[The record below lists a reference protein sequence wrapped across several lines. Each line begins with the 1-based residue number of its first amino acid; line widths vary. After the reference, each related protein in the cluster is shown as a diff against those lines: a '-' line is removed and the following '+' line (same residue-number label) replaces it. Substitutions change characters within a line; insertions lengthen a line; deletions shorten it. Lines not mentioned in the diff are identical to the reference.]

1 LQERP
6 TTSNVGSSP
15 ERNEIVYGQ
24 ENVINQELG
33 FFSNSKNRIDTC
45 MDSSRPSLAIG
56 IEPIK
61 KSFLDAKRRGVELRY
76 LTEITEQNIASCKK
90 LMEIVDELRHMDGL
104 KGNFMVNEKE
114 YLAPSSPFENT
125 KPASKL
131 FYSNL
136 EDIVEQHL
144 YLFQVLWDKGIS
156 AHKRIKE
163 IEEGVTTRYETRVLE
178 NPYEI
183 SKHLK
188 YVIENAPERSVCSSI
203 GGLRQIYHN
212 FFYLYKKILD
222 RSCKGREEVVEG
234 EKKDVQKEVIRL
246 ITSITDKDSIDL
258 VRIFL
263 EAGAKVRHVKNLP
276 LMDFA
281 VDNKYF
287 HATIRKEAGRLN
299 QTLLLSNEPAYVEH
313 FKSIFEE
320 LWKSGIDA
328 TERIKDI
335 DAGANLADIEVIPKA
350 SSARELYF
358 QLLKDASEEVLLL
371 FPTVNA
377 FTRQEKIV
385 IGSLLLSNAEL
396 RRRTTTLA
404 STIEKNVKVR
414 ILIPFN
420 QLIEQKMQHFK
431 NSSHNNIEI
440 RYIEPLMLTTQ
451 ATILVADRKNTL
463 VMEIRD
469 DSKTT
474 FDEAIGLSTY
484 SNSKAGVLSYVFIF
498 ENLWKQIELYEDIK
512 KSHEQLMIL
521 DKMQQEFI
529 NVAAHEL
536 RTPIQPILS
545 ITQILRSRLNDGK
558 QQQLLDIV
566 VRNAKRLNRLSDEIL
581 DVTKLESQTLELKKE
596 QFNLNDVI
604 INAIDDIVLSKE
616 FSSKNASPIPRLR
629 LSYEPRDI
637 LLQADKSR
645 IAEVISNLLG
655 NAIKFTPEGTI
666 TISVEDKIDKN
677 NDKNWVIVSAK
688 DTGLGIDAS
697 MLPRLF
703 TKFASKSY
711 HGTGLGLF
719 IAKGIVEAHGGKIWG
734 ENNPDGKGATF
745 SFTVPLEKNQ

>member
-1 LQERP
+1 MQERP
-6 TTSNVGSSP
+6 TTSDYGSIP

-24 ENVINQELG
+24 ENVVNQELG

-76 LTEITEQNIASCKK
+76 LTEITGQNISSCKK
-90 LMEIVDELRHMDGL
+90 LMEIVDELRHLDGL
-104 KGNFMVNEKE
+104 KGNFMVNENE

-125 KPASKL
+125 KPASRL

-136 EDIVEQHL
+136 KDIVEQHL
-144 YLFQVLWDKGIS
+144 YLFQVLWDKAIS

-163 IEEGVTTRYETRVLE
+163 IEEGVTTRYETKVLE

-188 YVIENAPERSVCSSI
+188 YIIENAPERSVCSSI
-203 GGLRQIYHN
+203 GGLQLIYHD
-212 FFYLYKKILD
+212 FFDLYKKILD
-222 RSCKGREEVVEG
+222 RSCRGTEVGKG
-234 EKKDVQKEVIRL
+234 EKKDIQKDVIRL
-246 ITSITDKDSIDL
+246 VTTITDKDSIDL

-287 HATIRKEAGRLN
+287 HATIRKEAGRLT
-299 QTLLLSNEPAYVEH
+299 QTHLLSNEPAYVEH

-320 LWKSGIDA
+320 LWKNGIDA

-350 SSARELYF
+350 SRARELYF
-358 QLLKDASEEVLLL
+358 QLLKDATEEVLLL

-385 IGSLLLSNAEL
+385 VESLLLSNAEL
-396 RRRTTTLA
+396 RTTTAA

-420 QLIEQKMQHFK
+420 QLIEQKMQDFK
-431 NSSHNNIEI
+431 SSSHINIEI

-463 VMEIRD
+463 VMEIKD

-498 ENLWKQIELYEDIK
+498 ENLWKQIQLYEDIK
-512 KSHEQLMIL
+512 KSHEQLTIL
-521 DKMQQEFI
+521 DKMQREFI

-545 ITQILRSRLNDGK
+545 ITQILRSRINDS
-558 QQQLLDIV
+558 QQQELLDV
-566 VRNAKRLNRLSDEIL
+566 VIRNAKRLNRLSDEIL

-596 QFNLNDVI
+596 QFNLNDI
-604 INAIDDIVLSKE
+604 ILNAMDDIVLSKE
-616 FSSKNASPIPRLR
+616 FSSKNLQ

-645 IAEVISNLLG
+645 IAEVISNLLS
-655 NAIKFTPEGTI
+655 NAIKFTPAGTI
-666 TISVEDKIDKN
+666 TISVEKDKTNKN
-677 NDKNWVIVSAK
+677 NNKNWVIVSVK
-688 DTGLGIDAS
+688 DTGQGIDVS
-697 MLPRLF
+697 ILPRLF

-711 HGTGLGLF
+711 RGTGLGLF
-719 IAKGIVEAHGGKIWG
+719 ISKGIVEAHLGKIWG
-734 ENNPDGKGATF
+734 KNNVDEIGSTF
-745 SFTVPLEKNQ
+745 SFSLPM